1 MRRGFCAHPGNS
13 VWIKKKDNSRSNARR
28 PEIFSKSKARGFF
41 RTLTSSKAEKPLKSM
56 YVNGGA
62 MSRSWFERLWQPESG
77 GYSCTRASEV
87 DITIGTPCTLP
98 GLSVYACGSF
108 PRWSSQTRTESEFT
122 NYPSQEHSRAERF
135 LRLGHLEMHFLQSI
149 WRVWSMTEWDWDR
162 RVFDFNRC

>member
-1 MRRGFCAHPGNS
+1 MHEGQRSFQSLRPEGFFELSHPLKQ
-13 VWIKKKDNSRSNARR
+13 KKK
-28 PEIFSKSKARGFF
+28 
-41 RTLTSSKAEKPLKSM
+41 LKSM

-98 GLSVYACGSF
+98 RLSEYACGSF

-135 LRLGHLEMHFLQSI
+135 LRLRHLEMHFLQSI
-149 WRVWSMTEWDWDR
+149 WTVWSMTEWDRDR
-162 RVFDFNRC
+162 RVFDFKRC